1 MTKYELIRLCKEGDK
16 GAMEILYSTYS
27 MRMMSIIRKYVSDKK
42 ASEDILHDGFIVIF
56 TNLEKLKDENSFEFW
71 MGSIMRNI
79 SLKYLERLDLF
90 SMLEEDI
97 DIIDVPDTNDILTYE
112 ELNTIIEKLPNGYK
126 TIFRLAV
133 LENKSHKEISKI
145 LGITPSTS
153 ASQLYHAK
161 VLLRKLITDYRTK
174 YYALLIIFIAQFIY
188 LHLDNI
194 EDAHISPKQTQIVT
208 QTNKAIHP
216 NTVNVKISKKHE
228 LSNALKRK
236 QSHKEFDI
244 ASSCVVPQS
253 IYPDTLPSVSNISDA
268 CKDTTHTDEIGI
280 TDSIKSPIKRSDKLL
295 NLGIKYSQSN
305 LNKKGWNISMAY
317 STTYSNITTSL
328 SFNDNGIIST
338 QPLQTDYHYDVPLTL
353 GITLDRRLNS
363 NISLSTGISLTYQKG
378 YINYKLEDRD
388 AKSDFHNYYLSIPIG
403 INYNM
408 VNTKHFSG
416 YIPCKF
422 GIDIPIG
429 TRTHT
434 SNPFYLNL
442 PQQKEQTPQLFI
454 SSGIGI
460 GYRVSE
466 RFDVYIEPSIK
477 YYLNKSPEPSIWMGK
492 RFEFNLP
499 VGFRYS
505 W

>member
-16 GAMEILYSTYS
+16 GAMGILYSTYS

-79 SLKYLERLDLF
+79 SLKYLERMDLF

-97 DIIDVPDTNDILTYE
+97 DIIDVPDTNDILSYE

-161 VLLRKLITDYRTK
+161 VLLRKLITDYRAK
-174 YYALLIIFIAQFIY
+174 YYALLIIFITQFVY
-188 LHLDNI
+188 LYLDNR
-194 EDAHISPKQTQIVT
+194 EDAYVYTKQTQIAT
-208 QTNKAIHP
+208 QTNKATHP
-216 NTVNVKISKKHE
+216 NTVNIQINKNLE
-228 LSNALKRK
+228 LSNSLKRK
-236 QSHKEFDI
+236 QSNKVFDTV
-244 ASSCVVPQS
+244 SSCVVTQS
-253 IYPDTLPSVSNISDA
+253 IYPDTMPSISNISDV
-268 CKDTTHTDEIGI
+268 CKDAKRTDERGT
-280 TDSIKSPIKRSDKLL
+280 TDSIKSPIKQSDKLL
-295 NLGIKYSQSN
+295 NSGIKYSQSN

-317 STTYSNITTSL
+317 STTYSNLTKSL

-338 QPLQTDYHYDVPLTL
+338 QPLQTDYHYDIPLTL

-363 NISLSTGISLTYQKG
+363 NISLSSGILITYQKG
-378 YINYKLEDRD
+378 YINYKLEDRY
-388 AKSDFHNYYLSIPIG
+388 AKSDFHNYYLSIPLG
-403 INYNM
+403 ISYNM
-408 VNTKHFSG
+408 INTKHFSG

-422 GIDIPIG
+422 GIDIPIE
-429 TRTHT
+429 TKTQT

-466 RFDVYIEPSIK
+466 RFDIYIEPSIK
-477 YYLNKSPEPSIWMGK
+477 YYLNKSPEPSIWEGK

-499 VGFRYS
+499 IGIRYS